1 MFGEVKLR
9 TKARLREMSQKC
21 RETELRGKKRRSCNG
36 GGAIERK
43 GEAGVGG
50 GVGVGA
56 RLGLG
61 VGVIGGTVA
70 SQAWTGEMD
79 SMLEALVKETDI
91 GLLSCA
97 VERVLLKQKSEAE
110 KSQFLEKSLSFGLQL
125 QDVANKLA
133 RQHAA
138 HHNFVAWPL
147 TQDLT
152 VKVNNTFLR
161 LRCYVN

>member
-1 MFGEVKLR
+1 
-9 TKARLREMSQKC
+9 MSQKC

-50 GVGVGA
+50 GVGV

-61 VGVIGGTVA
+61 LGVIGGTVA
-70 SQAWTGEMD
+70 SQAWSGEMD
-79 SMLEALVKETDI
+79 SMLEALVKETDT
-91 GLLSCA
+91 GLLSGA
-97 VERVLLKQKSEAE
+97 VERVLLKQKSEVE

-133 RQHAA
+133 RQHAT

-152 VKVNNTFLR
+152 VKVRQHVFTSSLLREFDFRNTWIL
-161 LRCYVN
+161 LGS

>member
-1 MFGEVKLR
+1 
-9 TKARLREMSQKC
+9 MSQKC

-50 GVGVGA
+50 GGVGV

-61 VGVIGGTVA
+61 LGVIGGTVA
-70 SQAWTGEMD
+70 SQAWSGEMD

-97 VERVLLKQKSEAE
+97 VERILLKQKSEVD

-133 RQHAA
+133 RQHAT

-152 VKVNNTFLR
+152 VKVRQHVFTSSLLRELVFRNTWIL
-161 LRCYVN
+161 LGS